1 VIVLGVDPG
10 LAHMGAAVVDRE
22 APGKF
27 RLLESGSITTSP
39 DDAITVRLQLLAS
52 HLQALFARNP
62 IDVVLIE
69 KPSTIG
75 LYGRENG
82 DSSAGL
88 KIERVM
94 TDFHLARGAILVTC
108 AYGCRRVLEVGAS
121 KVSKP
126 DRAKRNLLV
135 FPDFTKRTSEH
146 ERDAV
151 YMAWAAPIIELPR
164 LPKRRAS

>member
-1 VIVLGVDPG
+1 VIVLGLDPG
-10 LAHMGAAVVDRE
+10 LAHLGAAVVDRE

-27 RLLESGSITTSP
+27 RLLESGSINTSP
-39 DDAITVRLQLLAS
+39 DDVITVRLQLLAS

-69 KPSTIG
+69 KPAILG
-75 LYGRENG
+75 KYGRAKG
-82 DSSAGL
+82 DSSEGL
-88 KIERVM
+88 AIERGM

-108 AYGCRRVLEVGAS
+108 ANCCRRVIEVPANRCMKG
-121 KVSKP
+121 

-135 FPDFTKRTSEH
+135 FPDFAKRTSEH
-146 ERDAV
+146 ERDAIF
-151 YMAWAAPIIELPR
+151 YAWAAPIIDLP